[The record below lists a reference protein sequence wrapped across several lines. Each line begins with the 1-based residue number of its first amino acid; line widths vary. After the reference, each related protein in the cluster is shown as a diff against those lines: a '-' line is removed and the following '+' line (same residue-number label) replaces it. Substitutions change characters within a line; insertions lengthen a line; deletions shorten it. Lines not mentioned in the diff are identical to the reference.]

1 MWVMAAAWWGLGT
14 TCNIIVWQKQKYI
27 DEVIDFVE
35 FLTIK
40 SSRLQ
45 GSQGQEKPSTRIAGI
60 AKDPDFFMASDFD
73 EPLDDFED
81 YM

>member
-1 MWVMAAAWWGLGT
+1 MYPEVGICHWQFWKKIAALP
-14 TCNIIVWQKQKYI
+14 QKYI